1 MRKLLIFPF
10 NGNGIEA
17 LSCLHPEDQFL
28 GFIDDT
34 PSKQGM
40 SPFGFQV
47 FPRTKMAD
55 YPDACVLAV
64 PGNAANYTGRD
75 ELISGLGLPGSSF
88 TSLISPKAYVSPLA
102 RIGRNV
108 LIMPGVVITSNA
120 VIGDHVVVLPNTII
134 HHDVQIDDYTMIG
147 SGVCIAGYT
156 RVGRKCYIGSGSNLI
171 NNIVIGEGTLAGLGA
186 NIIRSTRPG
195 SRIVG
200 NPGRAI

>member
-17 LSCLHPEDQFL
+17 LSCLHPDDQFI

-34 PSKQGM
+34 PSKQGVNAM
-40 SPFGFQV
+40 GSPV
-47 FPRTKMAD
+47 FPRTKIAD
-55 YPDACVLAV
+55 YPDAFILAV
-64 PGNAANYTGRD
+64 PGNAANYAGRD
-75 ELISGLGLPGSSF
+75 EVISGLGLPGHSF
-88 TSLISPKAYVSPLA
+88 VSLVSPQAYVSPMA
-102 RIGRNV
+102 HIGRNV

-120 VIGDHVVVLPNTII
+120 VIGDHVVVLPNTVI
-134 HHDVQIDDYTMIG
+134 HHDVQIGDYTMIG

-171 NNIVIGEGTLAGLGA
+171 NNIVIGEGTLAGMGA

-200 NPGRAI
+200 NPGRTI